1 MNKNFRNLTSA
12 ELAKLRSEIV
22 LNSLY
27 ESDYDNSFGYDSIHI
42 FTFFDA
48 YVSYLEELAE
58 EDGYTE
64 WDNIFK
70 MFDIYDTEENLWD
83 WFNCYDDLSW
93 VKFECG
99 FNIGDKVKW
108 EDPAIDDYNDFY
120 YDYDDEDIDNL
131 RERVFEIFEINGE
144 VISIAEVNG
153 GSEAEVYAEE
163 LTLA

>member
-1 MNKNFRNLTSA
+1 MNTNFADLSSA
-12 ELAKLRSEIV
+12 QLADLRKEIV

-27 ESDYDNSFGYDSIHI
+27 ISDYDNSFGFDSNHI
-42 FTFFDA
+42 STFFDG

-70 MFDIYDTEENLWD
+70 MFDIYDTEENLYA
-83 WFNCYDDLSW
+83 WFMCSDDLSW

-99 FNIGDKVKW
+99 FNIGDRVKW
-108 EDPAIDDYNDFY
+108 DDPAIDDY
-120 YDYDDEDIDNL
+120 DEEDRENL
-131 RERVFEIFEINGE
+131 LDRVFEIYEINGD
-144 VISIAEVNG
+144 VISIAEVCG
-153 GSEAEVYAEE
+153 DSEAEVYDTE

>member
-1 MNKNFRNLTSA
+1 MNTNFENLTSA

-27 ESDYDNSFGYDSIHI
+27 LSDYVNSFGFNPNHI
-42 FTFFDA
+42 STFFDG
-48 YVSYLEELAE
+48 YISYLEELAK

-70 MFDIYDTEENLWD
+70 MFDIYDTEENLYD
-83 WFNCYDDLSW
+83 WFMCSDDLSW

-108 EDPAIDDYNDFY
+108 EDPAIDDYDE
-120 YDYDDEDIDNL
+120 EDIDSL
-131 RERVFEIFEINGE
+131 RERVFEIFDINGE
-144 VISIAEVNG
+144 VISIAEVDG
-153 GSEAEVYAEE
+153 GSEVEVYANE

>member
-1 MNKNFRNLTSA
+1 MKKNFEKLTSA
-12 ELAKLRSEIV
+12 ELAKLRGDII

-27 ESDYDNSFGYDSIHI
+27 LSDYVNSFGFNPNHI
-42 FTFFDA
+42 STFFDG
-48 YVSYLEELAE
+48 YVSYLEELAK

-70 MFDIYDTEENLWD
+70 MFDIYDTEENLYD
-83 WFNCYDDLSW
+83 WFMCSDDLSW

-108 EDPAIDDYNDFY
+108 EDPAIDDYDE
-120 YDYDDEDIDNL
+120 EDIDSL
-131 RERVFEIFEINGE
+131 RERVFEIFDINGE
-144 VISIAEVNG
+144 VISIAEVDG
-153 GSEAEVYAEE
+153 GSEVEVYANE

>member
-1 MNKNFRNLTSA
+1 MKKNFENLTSA
-12 ELAKLRSEIV
+12 ELAELRGDII

-27 ESDYDNSFGYDSIHI
+27 LIDYKNSFGFNPNHI
-42 FTFFDA
+42 STFFDG
-48 YVSYLEELAE
+48 YISYLEELAK

-70 MFDIYDTEENLWD
+70 MFDIYDTEENLYD
-83 WFNCYDDLSW
+83 WFMCSDDLSW

-108 EDPAIDDYNDFY
+108 EDPAIDDYDE
-120 YDYDDEDIDNL
+120 EDIDSL

-144 VISIAEVNG
+144 VISIAEVDG
-153 GSEAEVYAEE
+153 GSEVEVYANE

>member
-1 MNKNFRNLTSA
+1 MKKNFENLTLA
-12 ELAKLRSEIV
+12 ELVKLRKEIV

-27 ESDYDNSFGYDSIHI
+27 ISDYDNSFGFNPNHI
-42 FTFFDA
+42 CTFFDG

-70 MFDIYDTEENLWD
+70 MFNLYDTEENLYA
-83 WFNCYDDLSW
+83 WFMCSDDLSW

-108 EDPAIDDYNDFY
+108 EDPAID
-120 YDYDDEDIDNL
+120 DYDDEDIDNL

-144 VISIAEVNG
+144 VISIAEING

-163 LTLA
+163 LTLAR

>member
-1 MNKNFRNLTSA
+1 MKKNFENLTSA
-12 ELAKLRSEIV
+12 ELAELRGDII

-27 ESDYDNSFGYDSIHI
+27 LSDYVNSFGFNPNHI
-42 FTFFDA
+42 STFFDG
-48 YVSYLEELAE
+48 YISYLEELAK

-70 MFDIYDTEENLWD
+70 MFDIYDTEENLYD
-83 WFNCYDDLSW
+83 WFMCSDDLSW

-108 EDPAIDDYNDFY
+108 EDPAIDDYDE
-120 YDYDDEDIDNL
+120 EDIDSL

-144 VISIAEVNG
+144 VISIAEVDG
-153 GSEAEVYAEE
+153 GSEVEVYANE

>member
-1 MNKNFRNLTSA
+1 MDTNFADLSSA
-12 ELAKLRSEIV
+12 QLADLRKEIV

-27 ESDYDNSFGYDSIHI
+27 ISDYDNSFGYDPIHI
-42 FTFFDA
+42 NTFFDG

-83 WFNCYDDLSW
+83 WFNCSDDLSW

-99 FNIGDKVKW
+99 FNIGDRVKW
-108 EDPAIDDYNDFY
+108 EDPAIDDY
-120 YDYDDEDIDNL
+120 DEEDRENL
-131 RERVFEIFEINGE
+131 LDRIFEIYEINGE
-144 VISIAEVNG
+144 VISIVEVGG
-153 GSEAEVYAEE
+153 GSEAEVYDTE
-163 LTLA
+163 LSLA

>member
-1 MNKNFRNLTSA
+1 MDTNFADLSSA
-12 ELAKLRSEIV
+12 QLADLRKEIV

-27 ESDYDNSFGYDSIHI
+27 ISDYDNSFGFDSNHI
-42 FTFFDA
+42 STFFEG

-83 WFNCYDDLSW
+83 WFNCSDDLSW

-99 FNIGDKVKW
+99 FNIGDRVKW
-108 EDPAIDDYNDFY
+108 EDPAIDDY
-120 YDYDDEDIDNL
+120 DEEDRENL
-131 RERVFEIFEINGE
+131 LDRVFEIYEINGE
-144 VISIAEVNG
+144 VISIVEVGG
-153 GSEAEVYAEE
+153 GSEAEVYDTE
-163 LTLA
+163 LSLA

>member
-1 MNKNFRNLTSA
+1 MNTNFADLSSA
-12 ELAKLRSEIV
+12 QLADLRKEII

-27 ESDYDNSFGYDSIHI
+27 ISDYDNSFGFDSNHI
-42 FTFFDA
+42 NSFFDG
-48 YVSYLEELAE
+48 YVSYLEELAK

-83 WFNCYDDLSW
+83 WFNCSDDLSW

-99 FNIGDKVKW
+99 FNIGDRVKW
-108 EDPAIDDYNDFY
+108 EDPAIDDY
-120 YDYDDEDIDNL
+120 DEEDRENL
-131 RERVFEIFEINGE
+131 LDRVFEIYEINGE
-144 VISIAEVNG
+144 VISIVEVGG
-153 GSEAEVYAEE
+153 GSEAEVYDTE

>member
-1 MNKNFRNLTSA
+1 MNTNFENLTSA
-12 ELAKLRSEIV
+12 ELAKLRSEII

-27 ESDYDNSFGYDSIHI
+27 VSDYDNSFGFDSNHI
-42 FTFFDA
+42 STFFEG
-48 YVSYLEELAE
+48 YVSYLEELAK

-70 MFDIYDTEENLWD
+70 MFDIYDTEENLYA
-83 WFNCYDDLSW
+83 WFMCSDDLSW

-108 EDPAIDDYNDFY
+108 EDPAIDDYDE
-120 YDYDDEDIDNL
+120 EDIDSL
-131 RERVFEIFEINGE
+131 RERVFEIFDINGE
-144 VISIAEVNG
+144 VISIAEVDG
-153 GSEAEVYAEE
+153 GSEVEVYANE

>member
-1 MNKNFRNLTSA
+1 MDTNFADLTSA

-27 ESDYDNSFGYDSIHI
+27 ESDYVNSFGFDSIHI

-70 MFDIYDTEENLWD
+70 MFDIYDTEENLWS
-83 WFNCYDDLSW
+83 WFNCYDNLKW

-99 FNIGDKVKW
+99 FNIGDRVKW
-108 EDPAIDDYNDFY
+108 EDPAIDDY
-120 YDYDDEDIDNL
+120 DEEDRENL
-131 RERVFEIFEINGE
+131 LDRIFEIIEINGE
-144 VISIAEVNG
+144 VITIAEVGG
-153 GSEAEVYAEE
+153 GSEAEVYDTE

>member
-1 MNKNFRNLTSA
+1 MDTNFADLSSA
-12 ELAKLRSEIV
+12 QLADLRKEIV

-27 ESDYDNSFGYDSIHI
+27 ISDYDNNFGFDPNHI
-42 FTFFDA
+42 NSFFDG

-83 WFNCYDDLSW
+83 WFNCSDDLSW

-99 FNIGDKVKW
+99 FNIGDRVKW
-108 EDPAIDDYNDFY
+108 EDPAIDDY
-120 YDYDDEDIDNL
+120 DEEDRENL
-131 RERVFEIFEINGE
+131 LDRIFEIFEINGE
-144 VISIAEVNG
+144 VITIAEVGG
-153 GSEAEVYAEE
+153 GSEAEVYGTE
-163 LTLA
+163 LSLA